1 MFLTATK
8 NVKEYFMYY
17 KMVLVASLSCAGL
30 SLSKTVLLPNF
41 VVLYFQT
48 MFEAWHNCALSAGY
62 MQKFLSKMQREM
74 AQLEAQELAPPGWRV
89 IWNRYSG

>member
-1 MFLTATK
+1 
-8 NVKEYFMYY
+8 MYY
-17 KMVLVASLSCAGL
+17 KMVLVASLM
-30 SLSKTVLLPNF
+30 SKTVLLPNF

-48 MFEAWHNCALSAGY
+48 MFEAWHNSALSAGY